1 MLRLMAKDYL
11 PPMGLLPP
19 TPIVLLTLFLRL
31 CLDKAQWK
39 RISDGAGTKSQTPA
53 LCLSHF
59 ALQIKVTSTTAHL
72 FCTRD
77 GMGRIR
83 KRKQKKKKND
93 PPPWKHNEYICL
105 PLCPCQIKCA
115 RHIWP

>member
-1 MLRLMAKDYL
+1 MLNAKI
-11 PPMGLLPP
+11 GIEVEF
-19 TPIVLLTLFLRL
+19 TGITR
-31 CLDKAQWK
+31 
-39 RISDGAGTKSQTPA
+39 T
-53 LCLSHF
+53 
-59 ALQIKVTSTTAHL
+59 KVTSTTAHL

-83 KRKQKKKKND
+83 KRKQKKKTN

>member
-59 ALQIKVTSTTAHL
+59 ALQITVHRGYKNKSDFHDCPPVL
-72 FCTRD
+72 YKGWD
-77 GMGRIR
+77 G
-83 KRKQKKKKND
+83 KN
-93 PPPWKHNEYICL
+93 
-105 PLCPCQIKCA
+105 
-115 RHIWP
+115 

>member
-83 KRKQKKKKND
+83 KRKQKKKK
-93 PPPWKHNEYICL
+93 KRSTSMET
-105 PLCPCQIKCA
+105 
-115 RHIWP
+115 